1 MNIVKGQVTSNVDY
15 QESGAFYA
23 KFPKLG
29 SSEKLVTYTS
39 PYFKVNGGGFLGI
52 PTTGDEVLAFY
63 NEDPGEDENDL
74 YYISTVVSQ
83 GEATGTK
90 NRKFKPIPN
99 NDVSPY
105 NKGKP
110 VGQRFTNE
118 TGAGFYIQRNYEKN
132 KISNNVTM
140 RAETG
145 EEVNVGAKGVQIT
158 NPDGDCIVLT
168 GPESDALAYGSRA
181 LHISTDGPQE
191 FKCLTGDIN
200 MRIDNGGDI
209 NIENNSWGLNG
220 IPPWSGNIR
229 LKSRWKD
236 VTLAALS
243 EEPLLGGK
251 VHIVTV
257 GGKVTVSNDGSV
269 EIFAGTPT
277 APPLT
282 VPTPT
287 PTVPGAPSLKI
298 TSLGNV
304 DIKANGSINLDA
316 GLGVNVNSGGL
327 VTVGSQAGT
336 VLNSVGPVAT
346 NAASIVQNGLPLLTT
361 NPTGGDI
368 SIVVPMTALPTPPI
382 PFVPATPA
390 PGLGAPFPNAYADGV
405 PGADGG
411 GAV

>member
-1 MNIVKGQVTSNVDY
+1 MNIFKGQVVSNVDGN
-15 QESGAFYA
+15 EAGAFFA
-23 KFPKLG
+23 MFPAYGPDAYK
-29 SSEKLVTYTS
+29 VTYTS
-39 PYFKVNGGGFLGI
+39 PFFKTNGGGFLGI
-52 PTTGDEVLAFY
+52 PDKGDNILAFY
-63 NEDPGEDENDL
+63 NEDPEEDEDSF
-74 YYISTVVSQ
+74 YYLSTIVAEDST
-83 GEATGTK
+83 ASK
-90 NRKFKPIPN
+90 RNPKFRPIPK

-145 EEVNVGAKGVQIT
+145 EEVNVGAKGVQII

-168 GPESDALAYGSRA
+168 GPESDAFAYGSRA

-209 NIENNSWGLNG
+209 NIENNSWGLNA

-229 LKSRWKD
+229 LKSRWRD

-243 EEPLLGGK
+243 DIPGTSK
-251 VHIVTV
+251 VHIVTGGPV
-257 GGKVTVSNDGSV
+257 GAKIVVSNDGTV
-269 EIFAGTPT
+269 EIFAQG
-277 APPLT
+277 
-282 VPTPT
+282 VPTPF
-287 PTVPGAPSLKI
+287 GAPLLPALNINSV
-298 TSLGNV
+298 G
-304 DIKANGSINLDA
+304 DINLKANGSINMEA
-316 GLGVNVNSGGL
+316 GQGININSATQTTIASVAATNINSQGL
-327 VTVGSQAGT
+327 VTQNGST
-336 VLNSVGPVAT
+336 VVT
-346 NAASIVQNGLPLLTT
+346 NGLPNLTM
-361 NPTGGDI
+361 NPTGGDV
-368 SIVVPMTALPTPPI
+368 SIVVPVPPLPI
-382 PFVPATPA
+382 PPLTDFIPVTNVPGA
-390 PGLGAPFPNAYADGV
+390 GAPLPNAYADGV